1 MSPSLERI
9 GDVVRRTTLPKA
21 SIYRDIAIGA
31 FPKPI
36 QIGPK
41 RVAWLSA
48 EVDAWIERCAAQRKA
63 TTTQNG

>member
-1 MSPSLERI
+1 MTPTLERI

-21 SIYRDIAIGA
+21 SIYRDIATGA

-48 EVDAWIERCAAQRKA
+48 EVDAWIERCAAERKPA
-63 TTTQNG
+63 VAQK

>member
-1 MSPSLERI
+1 MSPTLERI

-48 EVDAWIERCAAQRKA
+48 EVDAWIERRAAERKPA
-63 TTTQNG
+63 AKQK